1 MAAKTIVQGKLDVS
15 LASDGLEAQIRF
27 EPGDSSTEIELASVL
42 RLLQTK
48 NIREGILPKELE
60 AFIGKLRGAKAAIS
74 QTAAKGAPPQEAV
87 AEKPVWEE
95 LPVPPELEANGKKIL
110 EAAGPP
116 AIYIDKVENIKHEK
130 TVLKKSPIPF
140 APPRKEKVVEIEK
153 KVTKVKADIEPEI
166 TGTGYAAEGAL
177 IAQVQ
182 PFTPGKPGKSVTG
195 ALIPVKNSGNPYVYA
210 GKGVQKKNGKL
221 TALTAGFL
229 RRGKNWAE
237 IIPFRAHEW
246 KVVLSPGRNSCIL
259 QMKPGDVAATV
270 PTGEIIRA
278 AAAALPYQEA
288 RLLPAEDIYV
298 LARNLVAENM
308 PAEVPIDRPEDARM
322 EIKVSEDRLE
332 ASLFLKKGR
341 GSGKALSLKEV
352 GKLIQSNSLGGLNL
366 KKIQA
371 DILAFYKGGEETL
384 ENYILAKGRPPAPG
398 SAAEIHWEITFMAV
412 AALENLKKS
421 MPPPAPKAARKT
433 ENPESPVNLASAQE
447 APPDPYTGIESLAE
461 FPVSAAEM
469 AAFVSEGEQILSLKP
484 GKPGTPGTDVYGSPL
499 PPPAGK
505 TAPLICRENV
515 KQEQNSVKALT
526 PGILEARKNGESFEI
541 RIRPHADGQAVVT
554 IAPDS
559 MEAFLTVIPAL
570 GTGCAVTPSDITA
583 AVDKAGIAH
592 KAQTPDIL
600 ETLKKKAA
608 AGGGFNN
615 LSFAKGKPPQHGM
628 SAQLSILAGVPQD
641 KAGGGDNKK
650 EDNKNP
656 HTVTH
661 TIIGVKKDQA
671 VAEILAS
678 RTVPEDGFDVRG
690 NTLPARA
697 ASAETIHI
705 GENLREE
712 KKEHGV
718 LLIAGVNG
726 ELQFDEHSISVAE
739 AHVINGDVDTKTGNI
754 KFSGAVSVAGFVRTG
769 FFIMA
774 RGDIKVAQGVEAA
787 LLSSEG
793 SITVEQG
800 IKGMGKAV
808 LRSKKDISAAFAERA
823 LIMSVG
829 NITIKTACARCQVK
843 CNGKLSLAS
852 DKAFLAGGKVKSRLG
867 LETAS
872 LGNQSGI
879 QTEISFGQDYLL
891 ADQAETVEKTI
902 QKLNT
907 SCANLNVL
915 MREAEKNNDQ
925 QKRESCR
932 AEKLKAMKQIEKLN
946 HELLTLREKFEE
958 HFPGEIIVHGT
969 LYPGVVIE
977 SHGRYYEV
985 KQPKTK
991 VKFIFDQESGK
1002 IVEKQIVEK
1011 QI

>member
-1 MAAKTIVQGKLDVS
+1 
-15 LASDGLEAQIRF
+15 
-27 EPGDSSTEIELASVL
+27 
-42 RLLQTK
+42 
-48 NIREGILPKELE
+48 
-60 AFIGKLRGAKAAIS
+60 
-74 QTAAKGAPPQEAV
+74 
-87 AEKPVWEE
+87 
-95 LPVPPELEANGKKIL
+95 
-110 EAAGPP
+110 
-116 AIYIDKVENIKHEK
+116 
-130 TVLKKSPIPF
+130 
-140 APPRKEKVVEIEK
+140 VVEIEK
-153 KVTKVKADIEPEI
+153 KVTKIKADIEPEI

-177 IAQVQ
+177 IAQLQ

-195 ALIPVKNSGNPYVYA
+195 ALIPVKTSGNPYVYA

-221 TALTAGFL
+221 IALTSGFL

-246 KVVLSPGRNSCIL
+246 KVVLSPGRNACIL

-278 AAAALPYQEA
+278 AAIALPYQESM
-288 RLLPAEDIYV
+288 LLPAEDIYV
-298 LARNLVAENM
+298 LARNLVAENLS
-308 PAEVPIDRPEDARM
+308 AEVPIDRPEDSRM

-341 GSGKALSLKEV
+341 GSGKALALKEV
-352 GKLIQSNSLGGLNL
+352 GKLIQSNGLFGLNL
-366 KKIQA
+366 KKIQT
-371 DILAFYKGGEETL
+371 DILTFYKSGEETL
-384 ENYILAKGRPPAPG
+384 ENYVLVKGRPPAPG
-398 SAAEIHWEITFMAV
+398 SAADIHWEIKFIAV
-412 AALENLKKS
+412 SDLENLKKS
-421 MPPPAPKAARKT
+421 MPPFVPPAPPPTRKAENPNPENLMDLENPIDSINPVSAQAART
-433 ENPESPVNLASAQE
+433 
-447 APPDPYTGIESLAE
+447 DPYAGIESLSE
-461 FPVSAAEM
+461 FPVSAVEM
-469 AAFVSEGEQILSLKP
+469 AAFVTEGERILSLKP
-484 GKPGTPGTDVYGSPL
+484 GKPGTPGMDVYGNPI

-505 TAPLICRENV
+505 TDRIICRENV
-515 KQEQNSVKALT
+515 KQEQNSVQALA
-526 PGILEARKNGESFEI
+526 PGILEIGKKGESFEI
-541 RIRPHADGQAVVT
+541 RIRPHADGEAVVS

-570 GTGCAVTPSDITA
+570 GTGRAVTPQNITG
-583 AVDKAGIAH
+583 AVDKAGIVQ
-592 KAQTPDIL
+592 KAQLPDVL

-608 AGGGFNN
+608 AGEGFNK
-615 LSFAKGKPPQHGM
+615 LSFAKGKPARHGM
-628 SAQLSILAGVPQD
+628 SAKLSILAGSPQD
-641 KAGGGDNKK
+641 KAAAGDNGRDDKADDK
-650 EDNKNP
+650 ADNKNP
-656 HTVTH
+656 HNPHKV
-661 TIIGVKKDQA
+661 IGVKKGQA

-678 RTVPEDGFDVRG
+678 QTVPEDGFDVRG
-690 NTLPARA
+690 NILPARA
-697 ASAETIHI
+697 ADTETIHA
-705 GENLREE
+705 GRNLREE

-718 LLIAGVNG
+718 LLIAETDG

-739 AHVINGDVDTKTGNI
+739 GQVINGNVDTKTGNI
-754 KFSGAVSVAGFVRTG
+754 KFSGAVIVSGSVQPG
-769 FFIMA
+769 FFILA
-774 RGDIKVAQGVEAA
+774 KGDIKIAQGVEAA
-787 LLSSEG
+787 LLSSEA

-843 CNGKLSLAS
+843 CNGKLSLVS
-852 DKAFLAGGKVKSRLG
+852 NKAFLAGGKVKTRLG

-925 QKRESCR
+925 HKRESCR
-932 AEKLKAMKQIEKLN
+932 AEKLTAMKQIEKLN

-977 SHGRYYEV
+977 SHGRYYKV

-991 VKFIFDQESGK
+991 VKFVFDQESGK